1 MPKISEAL
9 ETLGVEKKE
18 FKSLYEKVLNKDFNA
33 KISTISE
40 KNLEEIKKEIKSDK
54 KSKKWET
61 ALKADEL
68 QGFWWWFLSG
78 LWFSEKKEE
87 KLSRYEDEQDEQE
100 SILLEKPKRDDSKHT
115 PMSFDTIQ
123 PQKPRPIIPFSQE
136 KKPENKPPFV
146 RPVQTTN
153 RPPQQ
158 GNRPIQSNNR
168 PPQQG
173 NRPVQAT
180 NRPPQHGATQNRSFN
195 NNRPNF
201 SHWWASHNNSYHGSN
216 SRYPVSN
223 NQQRT
228 FTQPNANFKSWDNK
242 PQINQFQRIQKAA
255 TTSENLVKKIEI
267 IIDERITVKEF
278 SEKMWVSL
286 PEVMKKLIE
295 NKIMTW
301 LTASLDFDTASLI
314 ASDFWIIVKHKET
327 KLDVETVMT
336 WDLQSI
342 LDLDKDAENLE
353 TRAPIVTI
361 MWHVDHWKTSL
372 LDYLRKT
379 TIADGEAWWITQ
391 WIWASVVEYNDKKIC
406 FIDTPW
412 HELFTSL
419 RARWAKLTN
428 IAVIVI
434 AADDSV
440 MPQTVESIWHAKAAW
455 VPIIVAITKIDKP
468 GQNIEQIKSDIAKY
482 WLTPEDR
489 WWDVPVIWI
498 SSKTWEWIPDL
509 LEHILLQA
517 EMLDLKYNPKR
528 SAVWVL
534 LDAYKD
540 PKQGIVSTV
549 IIMTWKLKVWDI
561 LLAYNTYGKIRR
573 IQNRKWQTVLEATWW
588 DPVQILWIT
597 DLPEPGRIVEVVK
610 NEKQANE
617 KMAIIQHN
625 TKMQLPESVIQQF
638 VTEMKAWKK
647 EAELRLILKA
657 DWPSSIEALKQ
668 SVAKIE
674 MPKNV
679 SIKIVHSDVWYFWE
693 ADIALAQASK
703 ALLIWYNITI
713 NSILKR
719 KAESLKV
726 KIKNFDIIYELTDY
740 IKEIV
745 TWMIEIEKE
754 EVVVWKLEVLWMFY
768 RKGKDMTIWWKVIS
782 GKAKNKLKFNVLRW
796 EEILCSWDIVSL
808 HRNKDE
814 VKEVWEWE
822 ECGIKI
828 TAWKKIEIWDIIEF
842 LEMQEKKD

>member
-9 ETLGVEKKE
+9 ETLGIEKKD
-18 FKSLYEKVLNKDFNA
+18 FKSIYEKVLKKEFNS
-33 KISTISE
+33 KVSTISE
-40 KNLEEIKKEIKSDK
+40 KNLEEIKKEVKSDK
-54 KSKKWET
+54 KSKKWESV
-61 ALKADEL
+61 LKSDEL
-68 QGFWWWFLSG
+68 QSFWWWFLSW

-87 KLSRYEDEQDEQE
+87 KEDRYEEEKDEEE
-100 SILLEKPKRDDSKHT
+100 SIVLERPKKEESKRI

-123 PQKPRPIIPFSQE
+123 PQKNRPNISLSQD
-136 KKPENKPPFV
+136 KKPEIKTPFN
-146 RPVQTTN
+146 N
-153 RPPQQ
+153 RPQQ
-158 GNRPIQSNNR
+158 TNRPIQNSR
-168 PPQQG
+168 PQQ
-173 NRPVQAT
+173 T
-180 NRPPQHGATQNRSFN
+180 NRPQSSKPPQHWWMQNKWFSN
-195 NNRPNF
+195 KPNF
-201 SHWWASHNNSYHGSN
+201 SHAPQHWGQQHHNNQHN
-216 SRYPVSN
+216 NLNNRNTN

-228 FTQPNANFKSWDNK
+228 FTQPNNNFRNAQT
-242 PQINQFQRIQKAA
+242 PVQTRIQKTA

-267 IIDERITVKEF
+267 IIDEKITVKEF

-295 NKIMTW
+295 NKIMTG

-314 ASDFWIIVKHKET
+314 ASEFWIIVKHKET

-342 LDLDKDAENLE
+342 LDLDKDAEHVE

-379 TIADGEAWWITQ
+379 SVAEWEAGGITQ
-391 WIWASVVEYNDKKIC
+391 WIWASVVNYNDKKIC
-406 FIDTPW
+406 FIDTPG

-440 MPQTVESIWHAKAAW
+440 MPQTIESIWHAKAAW
-455 VPIIVAITKIDKP
+455 VPIIIAITKIDKP
-468 GQNIEQIKSDIAKY
+468 WQNIDQIKSDIAKH
-482 WLTPEDR
+482 WLTAEDR

-498 SSKTWEWIPDL
+498 SSKTWQWIPDL

-517 EMLDLKYNPKR
+517 EMLDLKYNPNR

-540 PKQGIVSTV
+540 PKQWIVST
-549 IIMTWKLKVWDI
+549 IIVMTWKLKVWDI

-573 IQNRKWQTVLEATWW
+573 IQNRKWQNVTEATGW

-610 NEKQANE
+610 NEKMAQE
-617 KMAIIQHN
+617 KMTLIQENSRSHW
-625 TKMQLPESVIQQF
+625 PESVIQQF
-638 VTEMKAWKK
+638 MTELKQWNK
-647 EAELRLILKA
+647 ESELRLILKA
-657 DWPSSIEALKQ
+657 DGPSSIEALKQ
-668 SVAKIE
+668 AVAKIE

-679 SIKIVHSDVWYFWE
+679 TIKIVHSDVWYFWE
-693 ADIALAQASK
+693 ADLALAQASK
-703 ALLIWYNITI
+703 AILIWYNITI

-719 KAESLKV
+719 KSESLKIE
-726 KIKNFDIIYELTDY
+726 IKNFDIIYELTDF
-740 IKEIV
+740 IKNIV

-754 EVVVWKLEVLWMFY
+754 EVVVWKLEVLWIFY

-782 GKAKNKLKFNVLRW
+782 GKAKNKLKFRVLRW
-796 EEILCSWDIVSL
+796 EEILCNWDIVSL

-814 VKEVWEWE
+814 VKEVGEWE

-828 TAWKKIEIWDIIEF
+828 TAWKKIEEKDIIEF
-842 LEMQEKKD
+842 LEMQEIKD

>member
-1 MPKISEAL
+1 MPKISDAL
-9 ETLGVEKKE
+9 EILGIEKKE
-18 FKSLYEKVLNKDFNA
+18 FKSLYESALNKEFNS

-40 KNLEEIKKEIKSDK
+40 KNLEEIKKEFKSSK
-54 KSKKWET
+54 KSKKGE
-61 ALKADEL
+61 AVLKSDEL
-68 QGFWWWFLSG
+68 QSFWWWFLSG
-78 LWFSEKKEE
+78 LWFSEKREE
-87 KLSRYEDEQDEQE
+87 KEDKYEDEQDEEE
-100 SILLEKPKRDDSKHT
+100 SIVLEKPKREDSKRI
-115 PMSFDTIQ
+115 PMSFDTVQ
-123 PQKPRPIIPFSQE
+123 PQKPKPTISFSQE
-136 KKPENKPPFV
+136 NKSETRTPFN
-146 RPVQTTN
+146 N
-153 RPPQQ
+153 RPQQ
-158 GNRPIQSNNR
+158 TNRPIQNNR
-168 PPQQG
+168 LQQTSRPQSSK
-173 NRPVQAT
+173 
-180 NRPPQHGATQNRSFN
+180 PPQHWWMQNKWFA
-195 NNRPNF
+195 NRPNF
-201 SHWWASHNNSYHGSN
+201 SHTPQHWGQQHHNNQYNSN
-216 SRYPVSN
+216 NRN
-223 NQQRT
+223 TGNQQRT
-228 FTQPNANFKSWDNK
+228 FTQPNNNFRNTQV
-242 PQINQFQRIQKAA
+242 PVQTRIQKTA

-267 IIDERITVKEF
+267 IIDEKITVKEF

-314 ASDFWIIVKHKET
+314 AAEFWITVKHKET

-342 LDLDKDAENLE
+342 LDLDKDAEHVE

-379 TIADGEAWWITQ
+379 SVAEWEAGWITQ
-391 WIWASVVEYNDKKIC
+391 WIWASVVNYNDKKIC

-440 MPQTVESIWHAKAAW
+440 MPQTIESIWHAKAAW
-455 VPIIVAITKIDKP
+455 VPIIIAITKIDKP
-468 GQNIEQIKSDIAKY
+468 GQNIDQIKSDIAKH
-482 WLTPEDR
+482 WLTAEDR
-489 WWDVPVIWI
+489 GWDVPVVWI
-498 SSKTWEWIPDL
+498 SSKTWQWIPDL

-517 EMLDLKYNPKR
+517 EMLDLKYNPNR

-540 PKQGIVSTV
+540 PKQGIVST
-549 IIMTWKLKVWDI
+549 IIVMTWKLKVWDI

-573 IQNRKWQTVLEATWW
+573 IQNRKWQNVTEATGW

-610 NEKQANE
+610 NEKMAQE
-617 KMAIIQHN
+617 KMTLIQENSRSHW
-625 TKMQLPESVIQQF
+625 PESVIQQF
-638 VTEMKAWKK
+638 MTELKQWNK
-647 EAELRLILKA
+647 ESELRLILKA
-657 DWPSSIEALKQ
+657 DGPSSIEALKQ
-668 SVAKIE
+668 AVAKIE

-679 SIKIVHSDVWYFWE
+679 TIKIVHSDVWYFWE
-693 ADIALAQASK
+693 ADLALAQASK
-703 ALLIWYNITI
+703 AILIWYNITI

-719 KAESLKV
+719 KSESLKIE
-726 KIKNFDIIYELTDY
+726 IKNFDIIYELTDF
-740 IKEIV
+740 IKDIV

-754 EVVVWKLEVLWMFY
+754 EVVVWKLEVLWIFY
-768 RKGKDMTIWWKVIS
+768 RKGKDMTVWWKVIF
-782 GKAKNKLKFNVLRW
+782 GKAKNKLKFRVLRW
-796 EEILCSWDIVSL
+796 EEILCNWDIVSL

-814 VKEVWEWE
+814 VKEVWEGE

-828 TAWKKIEIWDIIEF
+828 TAWKKIEEKDIIEF
-842 LEMQEKKD
+842 LEMQEIKD

>member
-9 ETLGVEKKE
+9 ETLGIDKKE
-18 FKSLYEKVLNKDFNA
+18 FKTLYEKILDKEFNS
-33 KISTISE
+33 KVSTISE
-40 KNLEEIKKEIKSDK
+40 KNLEEISKEIKSSK
-54 KSKKWET
+54 KSKKWDT
-61 ALKADEL
+61 VLKADEL

-78 LWFSEKKEE
+78 LWFSEKKVEE
-87 KLSRYEDEQDEQE
+87 RTDDFDDEQDVQE
-100 SILLEKPKRDDSKHT
+100 SLLLEKPKKEENKQHA
-115 PMSFDTIQ
+115 PMSFNTTQ
-123 PQKPRPIIPFSQE
+123 PQKPNPIISFSQE
-136 KKPENKPPFV
+136 IKSENKPAFAP
-146 RPVQTTN
+146 R
-153 RPPQQ
+153 PQQ
-158 GNRPIQSNNR
+158 NNR
-168 PPQQG
+168 PAPS
-173 NRPVQAT
+173 
-180 NRPPQHGATQNRSFN
+180 RPPQHWGMQNKPFW
-195 NNRPNF
+195 NNRPGTFN
-201 SHWWASHNNSYHGSN
+201 HWWTNQHHNNTTSGQHYN
-216 SRYPVSN
+216 PNNRYQGNN

-228 FTQPNANFKSWDNK
+228 F
-242 PQINQFQRIQKAA
+242 NQTNTNSRNTSNPVQTKVQKIA

-267 IIDERITVKEF
+267 VINESITVKEF

-314 ASDFWIIVKHKET
+314 ASEFGIVVKHKET

-342 LDLDKDAENLE
+342 LDLDKDAENVE

-379 TIADGEAWWITQ
+379 SVAEWEAWWITQ
-391 WIWASVVEYNDKKIC
+391 WIWASLVNYNNKKIC
-406 FIDTPW
+406 FIDTPG

-440 MPQTVESIWHAKAAW
+440 MPQTIESIWHAKAAG

-468 GQNIEQIKSDIAKY
+468 GQNIDQIKSDIAKY
-482 WLTPEDR
+482 WLTAEDR

-498 SSKTWEWIPDL
+498 SSKTWQWIPEL
-509 LEHILLQA
+509 LEQILLQA
-517 EMLDLKYNPKR
+517 EMLDLKYDPKR

-534 LDAYKD
+534 LDAHKD
-540 PKQGIVSTV
+540 PKQWIVST
-549 IIMTWKLKVWDI
+549 IIVMTGTLRVGDI

-573 IQNRKWQTVLEATWW
+573 IQNRKWQNVTEATWW

-597 DLPEPGRIVEVVK
+597 NLPEPGRIVEVVK
-610 NEKQANE
+610 NEKIAQE
-617 KMAIIQHN
+617 KMILIQEN
-625 TKMQLPESVIQQF
+625 TKLQSTESVIQQF
-638 VTEMKAWKK
+638 MTELKQWNK
-647 EAELRLILKA
+647 ESELRLILKA

-668 SVAKIE
+668 AVAKIE
-674 MPKNV
+674 MPKSV
-679 SIKIVHSDVWYFWE
+679 TIKIVHSDVWHFWE
-693 ADIALAQASK
+693 ADLALAQASK
-703 ALLIWYNITI
+703 AILIWYNITI

-719 KAESLKV
+719 KAESLK
-726 KIKNFDIIYELTDY
+726 IEIRNFDIIYELTDF
-740 IKEIV
+740 IKNVV

-754 EVVVWKLEVLWMFY
+754 EVTIWKLEVLWIFY
-768 RKGKDMTIWWKVIS
+768 RKWKDMTIWWKVME
-782 GKAKNKLKFNVLRW
+782 GKAKNKLKFRLLRW
-796 EEILCSWDIVSL
+796 EEILCNWDIVSL

-822 ECGIKI
+822 ECWIKI
-828 TAWKKIEIWDIIEF
+828 TVSKKIEIWDIMEF
-842 LEMQEKKD
+842 LEMQDKKD